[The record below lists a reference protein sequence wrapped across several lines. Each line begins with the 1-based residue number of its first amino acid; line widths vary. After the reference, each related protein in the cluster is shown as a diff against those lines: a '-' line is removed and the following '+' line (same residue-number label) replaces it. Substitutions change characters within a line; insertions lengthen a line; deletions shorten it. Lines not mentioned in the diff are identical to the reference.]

1 MVLGMVTSH
10 EIAPMAVGS
19 FGERLS
25 SLRLCDGAALEG
37 VRRSLEAHGQ
47 LTAVVAFLDAGRAE
61 ILDGFKRLRA
71 ARVLGW
77 DTLAVRVVDTDAI
90 DAKLQL
96 CALHG
101 GRGLT
106 EIEEAWVIRS
116 LYRDHGITQPEIA
129 RRLGRHKS
137 WVWRRLMLVESLD
150 VDVQSDVRLGVLAA
164 RAAVAISRLPRGN
177 QRAASRVVTHRGLT
191 VRQTELLIDEVLSA
205 SDEQGRVSLL
215 ARRLEGD
222 TRLTAPGPKP
232 SRAVRNE
239 AEWMGA
245 DVLRVHDLAA
255 RLEARILATP
265 LETFPPAATELLRD
279 ALTRLVPVLRSLE
292 SVIVRASGHERT
304 A

>member
-10 EIAPMAVGS
+10 AVAPMAVGE

-25 SLRLCDGAALEG
+25 SLRLYDGAALEG

-47 LTAVVAFLDAGRAE
+47 LTAVVAFMDGDRAE
-61 ILDGFKRLRA
+61 ILDGFKRVRA

-77 DTLAVRVVDTDAI
+77 DTLAVRVVDANAI

-116 LYRDHGITQPEIA
+116 LHRDHGIPQPEIA
-129 RRLGRHKS
+129 RRLGCHKS

-191 VRQTELLIDEVLSA
+191 VRQTELLVDEVLSA
-205 SDEQGRVSLL
+205 SDEQARAAML
-215 ARRLEGD
+215 ARRLEGEA
-222 TRLTAPGPKP
+222 RFTAPGPKP

-245 DVLRVHDLAA
+245 DVLRVRDIAA
-255 RLEARILATP
+255 RLEARLLARP

-279 ALTRLVPVLRSLE
+279 ALLRLAPVLRSLE
-292 SVIVRASGHERT
+292 RVITRVSGHEGI